1 MLRLFVHTFTAYD
14 KYSLLNRDNLKQL
27 IEMQLSQ
34 KEKNFC
40 KEIKRK
46 KVRLTFFDVK
56 NKQQSYV

>member
-14 KYSLLNRDNLKQL
+14 KYSLLNRDNLKQP
-27 IEMQLSQ
+27 IQMELSQ

-40 KEIKRK
+40 NEIKRK

>member
-14 KYSLLNRDNLKQL
+14 KYSLLNRDNLKQP
-27 IEMQLSQ
+27 IQMQLSQ

-40 KEIKRK
+40 NEIKRK
-46 KVRLTFFDVK
+46 KVPLTFFDVK